1 MFSLKTLRQIAAKS
15 LMHLRETLKRH
26 RRWRR
31 RNSVWIKRFS
41 LIVLQTSSDP
51 EHPGMFKSEI
61 HRVKQCNNHLCL
73 CSETFIKHWAEG
85 INNFHWIEMMF
96 IWRVAC
102 DFGVSLVM
110 AAKECVCNTYYP
122 FRFR

>member
-1 MFSLKTLRQIAAKS
+1 MEKKEQCVDKTFLVNCFANFIGSR
-15 LMHLRETLKRH
+15 L
-26 RRWRR
+26 
-31 RNSVWIKRFS
+31 
-41 LIVLQTSSDP
+41 
-51 EHPGMFKSEI
+51 GMFKSEI
-61 HRVKQCNNHLCL
+61 HRVQQCNNHLCL